1 MGHVTIMSR
10 LGGFYFCRM
19 VIRILLWIRKQ
30 THDTILIYNNRRY
43 IRIAQTCRKYDLV
56 TFALGGYSTTRTE
69 LAGAGGGGG
78 GAVSC
83 CVWQSVVKC
92 FFVTRQYT

>member
-1 MGHVTIMSR
+1 MVPPKMSR

-19 VIRILLWIRKQ
+19 VSRILLWIRKQ
-30 THDTILIYNNRRY
+30 THDTILIYNNRWHA
-43 IRIAQTCRKYDLV
+43 RIAKVVLICRKYCSV

-69 LAGAGGGGG
+69 LAGAGGG